1 MGAAAIPW
9 ILSAISA
16 GATLYDNQQTARRQD
31 DELSQMLTKQS
42 LRQGEADQAVA
53 DALRERSESTA
64 AQDRQQASSQYLD
77 QVRAAQSN
85 ATRGLGQVGAVSNA
99 YQQSANDAAMG
110 VGDYAAKTANLM
122 ARIDAPAMQRQRED
136 VASADLST
144 ALGLIRRKSLGDDYL
159 SRMRLA
165 RIKPNA
171 AISALGSV
179 AGSAAGA
186 YSGGGAGAS
195 SAAMGGLGQF
205 GSEAGNWF
213 SDPALWRTA

>member
-9 ILSAISA
+9 ILSAVSA
-16 GATLYDNQQTARRQD
+16 GATMYNNQQTAKKQD
-31 DELSQMLTKQS
+31 NELAQMLNKQS

-64 AQDRQQASSQYLD
+64 AQDRQQAGSQYLD
-77 QVRAAQSN
+77 QVRAAQAN
-85 ATRGLGQVGAVSNA
+85 ATHGLGQVGAVSNA

-110 VGDYAAKTANLM
+110 VGDYAAKTAGLM

-136 VASADLST
+136 AASNELNT
-144 ALGLIRRKSLGDDYL
+144 ALGLIRRKSVGDDYL

-171 AISALGSV
+171 AISALSSV
-179 AGSAAGA
+179 AGGAAGA
-186 YSGGGAGAS
+186 FSGGGGGAS

-213 SDPALWRTA
+213 SDSSLLRTA